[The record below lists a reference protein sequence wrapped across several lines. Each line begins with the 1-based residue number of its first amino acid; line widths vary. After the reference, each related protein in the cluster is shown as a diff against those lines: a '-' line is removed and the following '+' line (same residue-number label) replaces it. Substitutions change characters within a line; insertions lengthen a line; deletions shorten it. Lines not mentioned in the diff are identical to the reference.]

1 MNFIIGADEL
11 LTSCGTVK
19 YIVTV
24 NLRTVKYT
32 LSDDSKTAIFHW
44 AQSVPVVLCVGP
56 SARLVTGAVV
66 ELVVGAGELW
76 TT

>member
-11 LTSCGTVK
+11 LTTCGTVK

-24 NLRTVKYT
+24 NLRH
-32 LSDDSKTAIFHW
+32 SEIHFDNSKTVTFHR